1 MISRSNVDGGHD
13 VDGLT
18 RGRIK
23 HSPTN
28 SIPSKKREIIGVASE
43 ASDPTYDMS
52 FLLPDLKNL
61 GEKLP
66 PKNILEH
73 STLIDSTGL
82 LKSWG
87 KTST

>member
-28 SIPSKKREIIGVASE
+28 SIPSKKREIMIEVFA
-43 ASDPTYDMS
+43 
-52 FLLPDLKNL
+52 KVL
-61 GEKLP
+61 GSLQ
-66 PKNILEH
+66 
-73 STLIDSTGL
+73 LIFTARQ
-82 LKSWG
+82 
-87 KTST
+87 